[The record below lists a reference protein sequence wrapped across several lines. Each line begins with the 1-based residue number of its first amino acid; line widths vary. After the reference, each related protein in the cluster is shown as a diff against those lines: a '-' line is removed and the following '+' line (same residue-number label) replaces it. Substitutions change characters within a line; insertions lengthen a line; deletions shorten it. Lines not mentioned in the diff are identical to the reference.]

1 MIYPKLGT
9 KDLPNPPHW
18 TKAVGVGIVVMG
30 LAMGTGELILWP
42 HLVTKYGLDL
52 LWLALIGISCQFFI
66 NQEVAR
72 HTLATGESFF
82 TSSAR
87 LIKWIPIFW
96 LPSAILLY
104 IWPGWA
110 GSIGTTLN
118 GLFGFGTNNSWAYVA
133 LALVLILTFSGKMAY
148 GMLEK
153 TLKIIVPLFFLILL
167 GFSFFNIDAET
178 LKLAIKGLFNIGS
191 IPADVPMNTLLT
203 AVVFA
208 GAGGMLNLCIS
219 LWYRD
224 KGNGMGHYSGRI
236 ANPIT
241 GKTEAVS
248 PIGHTFPIN
257 EENLKK
263 WKGWMRYVRIDQG
276 LVFWLLGFLTL
287 ILLSLNA
294 YAVLTPKG
302 LVPEGMQIAVVQAN
316 IFGDLWGVFGF
327 KLFLVMA
334 FLMLFSVMWTVID
347 ALARI
352 VSDIIYTNTH
362 LAHPDSIFR
371 HIKKYSLSH
380 MYYAIVIFV
389 VLIGA
394 ILIPHNQPLTW
405 LTVSGVLGGLTMAIY
420 TPLLIYLNN
429 TKLPRELRPN
439 TITNIIMT
447 AISLFFIYFAYITI
461 KGVILNIL
469 F

>member
-1 MIYPKLGT
+1 MIYPPLGQ
-9 KDLPNPPHW
+9 KELLAPPHW
-18 TKAVGVGIVVMG
+18 SKAIGVGIVVMG

-42 HLVTKYGLDL
+42 HLVTKYGLGL
-52 LWLALIGISCQFFI
+52 LWLALIGITCQYFI

-87 LIKWIPIFW
+87 VFKWIPFFW
-96 LPSAILLY
+96 LPAAILLY
-104 IWPGWA
+104 VWPGWA
-110 GSIGTTLN
+110 SSIGTTLKE
-118 GLFGFGTNNSWAYVA
+118 LLGFGTHTMWAYVA
-133 LALVLILTFSGKMAY
+133 LALVLVLTFSGKLAY
-148 GMLEK
+148 AMLEK

-167 GFSFFNIDAET
+167 GFSFFNLDLEI
-178 LKLAIKGLFNIGS
+178 LKEAGRGLINIGY
-191 IPADVPMNTLLT
+191 IPAGVPINTLLT

-236 ANPIT
+236 TNPIT

-248 PIGHTFPIN
+248 PIGHSFELN
-257 EENLKK
+257 AENLSR

-287 ILLSLNA
+287 MLLSLNA

-302 LVPEGMQIAVVQAN
+302 IVPEGMQIAVVQAN

-327 KLFLVMA
+327 KLFLTMA

-352 VSDIIYTNTH
+352 VSDIVYTNTH
-362 LAHPDSIFR
+362 LAHPESIFR

-380 MYYAIVIFV
+380 MYYAIIVVV
-389 VLIGA
+389 VLAGA
-394 ILIPHNQPLTW
+394 ILIPLKQPLTL
-405 LTVSGVLGGLTMAIY
+405 LTISGVLGGLTMAVY
-420 TPLLIYLNN
+420 APLLLYMNN
-429 TKLPRELRPN
+429 TRLAKQLRPGL
-439 TITNIIMT
+439 ITNIAMVLIT
-447 AISLFFIYFAYITI
+447 LFFWYFSYRIIAD
-461 KGVILNIL
+461 L
-469 F
+469 FV